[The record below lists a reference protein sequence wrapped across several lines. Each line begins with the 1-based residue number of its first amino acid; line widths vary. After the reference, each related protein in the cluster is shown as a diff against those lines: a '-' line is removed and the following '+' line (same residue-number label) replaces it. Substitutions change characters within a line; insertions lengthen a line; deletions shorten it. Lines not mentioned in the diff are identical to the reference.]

1 MNRHKR
7 KISKIII
14 YFRKQIKHINS
25 QNNIAFEKK
34 KKPYNINK
42 LMNKGVQQ

>member
-1 MNRHKR
+1 MNGHKR
-7 KISKIII
+7 KISKMIIC
-14 YFRKQIKHINS
+14 FRKQIKHINS
-25 QNNIAFEKK
+25 QNNIAFLG

>member
-1 MNRHKR
+1 MNGHKR
-7 KISKIII
+7 KISKTII

-25 QNNIAFEKK
+25 QNNSGAAEQ
-34 KKPYNINK
+34 KPYNINK

>member
-1 MNRHKR
+1 MNGHKR
-7 KISKIII
+7 KISKTII
-14 YFRKQIKHINS
+14 YFRKHINS
-25 QNNIAFEKK
+25 QNNIAFLR

>member
-1 MNRHKR
+1 MNGHKR
-7 KISKIII
+7 KISKT
-14 YFRKQIKHINS
+14 IKHINS
-25 QNNIAFEKK
+25 QNNIAFLR

>member
-7 KISKIII
+7 KISKTII

-25 QNNIAFEKK
+25 QNNIAFLRKK
-34 KKPYNINK
+34 TYNINK

>member
-1 MNRHKR
+1 MNGHKR
-7 KISKIII
+7 KISKTIIC
-14 YFRKQIKHINS
+14 FRKQIKHINS
-25 QNNIAFEKK
+25 QNNIAFLR

>member
-1 MNRHKR
+1 MNGHKR
-7 KISKIII
+7 KISKTII
-14 YFRKQIKHINS
+14 YYINS
-25 QNNIAFEKK
+25 QNNIAFLR